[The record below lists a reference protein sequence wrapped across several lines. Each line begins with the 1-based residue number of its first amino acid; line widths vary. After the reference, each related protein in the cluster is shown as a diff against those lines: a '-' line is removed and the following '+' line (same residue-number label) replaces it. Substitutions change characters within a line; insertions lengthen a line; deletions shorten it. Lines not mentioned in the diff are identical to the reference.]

1 MLTATGS
8 IRICHLNKKG
18 SVTGLYGGR
27 HSLRFKKVEVEGAWL
42 FVILFP
48 EMRSRSPI
56 SRNDKMK
63 RETDLGLP
71 KTPSRGGKWGKF
83 SEKRFYATGN
93 R

>member
-71 KTPSRGGKWGKF
+71 KTPSRDTKPIKI
-83 SEKRFYATGN
+83 SQKR
-93 R
+93 